1 MVYGSSLTLLTA
13 ASKYAGSPTLCLEKP
28 IVGKAQRTG
37 DRVYTHTSIRQAV
50 DPPPRSPR
58 CYHTYFIFSIWE
70 FPGLLHCTKGYHNTV
85 VENLHVGVYS

>member
-1 MVYGSSLTLLTA
+1 MIYGSSLTLLTA

-37 DRVYTHTSIRQAV
+37 DQVCTHTSIRQAV

-58 CYHTYFIFSIWE
+58 CYHILYFLNLGIPWVAT
-70 FPGLLHCTKGYHNTV
+70 LHQRI
-85 VENLHVGVYS
+85 S